1 MVDRDIDRHVVDWH
15 RVDHL
20 LSAIGNS
27 SQFKFITDWHM
38 VDCLI

>member
-20 LSAIGNS
+20 LSAIGN
-27 SQFKFITDWHM
+27 K
-38 VDCLI
+38 VDKAYGRSNLP